1 MRFTGGLNVLTGET
15 GAGKSILIGALGLL
29 LGDRTD
35 TSIVRAGTEETVVSG
50 VIGVGGSP
58 EAAAWLATRGIE
70 PEEGAVILRRVLKAT
85 GRGASFIQSTP
96 VTRTDLAEFSSL
108 LFDVHGQHEHQSLL
122 DLEQHRRLLD
132 RHGGTEVL
140 AGRFHEL
147 YLSLA
152 TLRERLSKLVSDER
166 ERLRRMDLLS
176 FAVQEIKALALK
188 PGEQD
193 ELEKELAIL
202 SHHEKLFTLLEQVH
216 EATAGAGGG
225 ALGQLRASRH
235 AMEEALS
242 IDPALSKPAHQLED
256 ACYEIEDFA
265 ATVRQYRERA
275 EFSPERLDAVQER
288 LAAIRAAERKYGD
301 TIDAV
306 LTYLAASEQELASM
320 ENYEEEKRRLE
331 GEIGRTERELVAAG
345 RELSQKRRAAAQVL
359 GPGIEAELRLL
370 GMPKVSFRVAVQ
382 PATRTAAAAGAG
394 AGTTAGP
401 GSAAATGGPAAGA
414 PGDGAAVAN
423 PWGLDSVEFVIS
435 PNLGEPFK
443 RLRSIAS
450 GGELSRVMLAIKG
463 VLAASDRMSTLIFD
477 EVDAGIG
484 GEVALSVG
492 ERLARLAASKQVLCV
507 THLATIAARADNHLR
522 IDKAASGGRTVTR
535 VERVAG
541 ASRREEIA
549 RMLAGDRTGELS
561 LQHAQE
567 LLDRLGAST
576 PEAGRANGQGR
587 PEVGPG
593 TAYAMPGDGGR
604 PTAAPG
610 AAVGKDGR

>member
-1 MRFTGGLNVLTGET
+1 MLDELHVHNFAIIEKLQVRFTAGLNVLTGET

-29 LGDRTD
+29 LGDRAD
-35 TSIVRAGTEETVVSG
+35 TSIVRSGAEETAVSG
-50 VIGVGGSP
+50 VIGIGGSR
-58 EAAAWLATRGIE
+58 EAAAWLAARGIE
-70 PEEGAVILRRVLKAT
+70 AEEGAVILRRVLKAT

-122 DLEQHRRLLD
+122 DLEQHRRFLD
-132 RHGGTEVL
+132 RHGGTEGL

-176 FAVQEIKALALK
+176 FAVQEIKTLALK

-216 EATAGAGGG
+216 ETTAGAGGG

-235 AMEEALS
+235 AMEEALG

-256 ACYEIEDFA
+256 AFYEIEDFA
-265 ATVRQYRERA
+265 ETVRQYRERA

-288 LAAIRAAERKYGD
+288 LAAIRAVERKYGD

-306 LTYLAASEQELASM
+306 LAYLAASEQELASM

-331 GEIGRTERELVAAG
+331 EEIGATERGLVAAG

-359 GPGIEAELRLL
+359 GAGIEAELRLL
-370 GMPKVSFRVAVQ
+370 GMPKASFRVAVQ
-382 PATRTAAAAGAG
+382 PAARTAVAAGAG
-394 AGTTAGP
+394 AGAGTAP
-401 GSAAATGGPAAGA
+401 GPAAAAGQNGPSA
-414 PGDGAAVAN
+414 GGPSEGAAVAN
-423 PWGLDSVEFVIS
+423 PWGLDAVEFVIS

-522 IDKAASGGRTVTR
+522 IDKAVSGNRTVTR

-567 LLDRLGAST
+567 LLDRLGA
-576 PEAGRANGQGR
+576 PRAA
-587 PEVGPG
+587 E
-593 TAYAMPGDGGR
+593 
-604 PTAAPG
+604 
-610 AAVGKDGR
+610 GKDGRR

>member
-1 MRFTGGLNVLTGET
+1 MLEELAVHNYAIIEKLQVRFLSGLNVLTGET

-35 TSIVRAGTEETVVSG
+35 TSIVRSGAEETAVSG
-50 VIGVGGSP
+50 VVCVSGSS
-58 EAAAWLATRGIE
+58 EAAAWLAGRGIE
-70 PEEGAVILRRVLKAT
+70 PEEGTVILRRVLKAN
-85 GRGASFIQSTP
+85 GRGASWIQSTP
-96 VTRTDLAEFSSL
+96 VTRADLAEFSSL
-108 LFDVHGQHEHQSLL
+108 LFDVHGQHEHQCLL

-132 RHGGTEVL
+132 RQGGTEAL
-140 AGRFHEL
+140 ALRFHDL

-152 TLRERLSKLVSDER
+152 SLRDRRSKLASDER
-166 ERLRRMDLLS
+166 DRLRRMDLLT

-188 PGEQD
+188 PGEQE

-216 EATAGAGGG
+216 EAAAGAGGG
-225 ALGQLRASRH
+225 ALGLLRSSRH
-235 AMEEALS
+235 AMDEAIG

-256 ACYEIEDFA
+256 AFYEIEDFA
-265 ATVRQYRERA
+265 ETVRQYRERSD
-275 EFSPERLDAVQER
+275 FSPERLDAVQER

-301 TIDAV
+301 TIEAV
-306 LTYLAASEQELASM
+306 LAYLAAGEQELASM

-331 GEIGRTERELVAAG
+331 EEIGRTERELVAAG
-345 RELSQKRRAAAQVL
+345 RELSQKRRAAAQAL
-359 GPGIEAELRLL
+359 GTAIEAELRLL
-370 GMPKVSFRVAVQ
+370 GMPKASFRVAVQ
-382 PATRTAAAAGAG
+382 PAVRAAAGSPAA
-394 AGTTAGP
+394 AGTTG
-401 GSAAATGGPAAGA
+401 GEATAI
-414 PGDGAAVAN
+414 AN
-423 PWGLDSVEFVIS
+423 PWGLDAVEFVIS

-492 ERLARLAASKQVLCV
+492 ERLASLAASKQVLCV

-522 IDKAASGGRTVTR
+522 IDKATSGGRTVTR

-567 LLDRLGAST
+567 LLDRLGD
-576 PEAGRANGQGR
+576 PGR
-587 PEVGPG
+587 
-593 TAYAMPGDGGR
+593 
-604 PTAAPG
+604 G
-610 AAVGKDGR
+610 ATGGKDGRR